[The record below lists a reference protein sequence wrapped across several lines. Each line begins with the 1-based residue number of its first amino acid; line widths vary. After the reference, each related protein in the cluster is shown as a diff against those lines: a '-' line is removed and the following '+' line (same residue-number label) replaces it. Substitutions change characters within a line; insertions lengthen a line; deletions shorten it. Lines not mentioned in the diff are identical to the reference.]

1 MVHGWI
7 ATLADE
13 AEHQLSVMTQDAS
26 VGVHPDV
33 SVFVDDVYDA
43 FYRARRLGM
52 DIVSPVDRRSL
63 GCDPILLLGS
73 RWSGCQCRDAYK
85 VSC

>member
-13 AEHQLSVMTQDAS
+13 AEHQLSVMTQDTSA
-26 VGVHPDV
+26 GVNPDV
-33 SVFVDDVYDA
+33 SVFVDDVHDA

-52 DIVSPVDRRSL
+52 DIVHPLTEEARGVTRFF
-63 GCDPILLLGS
+63 
-73 RWSGCQCRDAYK
+73 Y
-85 VSC
+85 

>member
-52 DIVSPVDRRSL
+52 DIVHPLADEAGGMTRFFYQASDGRVVNVE
-63 GCDPILLLGS
+63 IHT
-73 RWSGCQCRDAYK
+73 K
-85 VSC
+85 